1 MSVVD
6 DITKLVEPICAELD
20 VELYDLTYTG
30 SVLQI
35 SLEQGG
41 GVDVEILKKLSRQ
54 VSELLDEHD
63 PIPGR
68 FTLEVTTPGLE
79 RPLRTPAHYV
89 GAIGDEVSIKTNP
102 GVEGDR
108 RVNGVLR
115 AANDQQVTVGEGDS
129 ARSLVYEDILKAR
142 TVFVWESAP
151 KPGKGTTTSSKTE
164 SEAREA
170 VTP

>member
-1 MSVVD
+1 MSIVD
-6 DITKLVEPICAELD
+6 NVTALVLPVCAELD

-35 SLEQGG
+35 SLEKPDGI
-41 GVDVEILKKLSRQ
+41 DVEVLKKLSRK
-54 VSELLDEHD
+54 VSILLDEHD

-79 RPLRTPAHYV
+79 RTLRTPAHFVRAV
-89 GAIGDEVSIKTNP
+89 GEEVTVKTRP

-108 RVNGVLR
+108 RVNGIL
-115 AANDQQVTVGEGDS
+115 AAADGESITVGAGED
-129 ARSLVYEDILKAR
+129 ARTLVYDDVLKAR

-151 KPGKGTTTSSKTE
+151 KPGKGNTTSSKTE
-164 SEAREA
+164 SEARKA
-170 VTP
+170 PTS